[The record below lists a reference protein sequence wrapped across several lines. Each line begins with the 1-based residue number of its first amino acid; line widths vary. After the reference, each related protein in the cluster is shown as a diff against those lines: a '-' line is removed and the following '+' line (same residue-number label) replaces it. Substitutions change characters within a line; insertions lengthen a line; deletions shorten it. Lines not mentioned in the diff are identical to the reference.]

1 MNNTVPV
8 DFDLDFDLAASPAP
22 DSRSTAPGLPGAPTP
37 GKRHLRIAPEAPKT
51 ARRASQSPLIGS
63 LVAVGVILVILAVQL
78 GLSIAISQGAYE
90 TRALEIEQRDLSR
103 VERVLS
109 QNVDKLA
116 SPQNLAENAAALGM
130 VQNARPAT
138 LRLSDGA
145 VLGAL
150 DSETTEARGNL
161 VANSTLETMPVVDAA
176 GLLVPRAGQAAAAQA
191 EPTAPP
197 VRLEGKLPAPD
208 TH

>member
-1 MNNTVPV
+1 MSTTLPMN
-8 DFDLDFDLAASPAP
+8 FDASALRGAPA
-22 DSRSTAPGLPGAPTP
+22 GLPDVTQPD
-37 GKRHLRIAPEAPKT
+37 RHLRPVPN
-51 ARRASQSPLIGS
+51 ARPAQRAKRSPLTGA
-63 LVAVGVILVILAVQL
+63 LVAVGVVLAIFATQL

-90 TRALEIEQRDLSR
+90 SRALEVEQRDLGR

-130 VQNARPAT
+130 VQNSRPAT

-150 DSETTEARGNL
+150 QSETTAASGNL
-161 VANSTLETMPVVDAA
+161 IPNATLESMPVVDAA
-176 GLLVPRAGQAAAAQA
+176 GLLVPRNTGQAAGAQA
-191 EPTAPP
+191 ADMKPP
-197 VRLEGKLPAPD
+197 VRWTGKLPAPD

>member
-1 MNNTVPV
+1 MNNTVPI
-8 DFDLDFDLAASPAP
+8 DFDLASLDAAP
-22 DSRSTAPGLPGAPTP
+22 DTPFGAAPAIQPPPGAPAE
-37 GKRHLRIAPEAPKT
+37 RHLRIAPEQPGSAK
-51 ARRASQSPLIGS
+51 RVGLSPLLGS
-63 LVAVGVILVILAVQL
+63 LVAVGVILVILATQL

-90 TRALEIEQRDLSR
+90 SRALEIEQRDLSR

-161 VANSTLETMPVVDAA
+161 VANATLDSMPVVDAA
-176 GLLVPRAGQAAAAQA
+176 GLLVPRNGQAAGAQG
-191 EPTAPP
+191 ENTTPP
-197 VRLEGKLPAPD
+197 VRLKGKLPAPE

>member
-1 MNNTVPV
+1 MTAQSAAQTAHTVPLRRAPSFPGV
-8 DFDLDFDLAASPAP
+8 DER
-22 DSRSTAPGLPGAPTP
+22 RS
-37 GKRHLRIAPEAPKT
+37 RHLRLAPA
-51 ARRASQSPLIGS
+51 ARRKLGRSPVVAS
-63 LVAVGVILVILAVQL
+63 LVGVSIVLAIFATQL

-90 TRALEIEQRDLSR
+90 ARALEVEQRDLSR

-109 QNVDKLA
+109 QNVGKLS

-145 VLGAL
+145 ILGTL
-150 DSETTEARGNL
+150 ESVTSDPRGNI
-161 VANSTLETMPVVDAA
+161 VPNSTLESMPVVDAA
-176 GLLVPRAGQAAAAQA
+176 GLLVPRGAGAQTAAS
-191 EPTAPP
+191 EPP
-197 VRLEGKLPAPD
+197 VRLKGKLPAPN